1 MAPPESRNYRVGII
15 SGVLFTIADSLMDPT
30 LVMVAFMSNLTNSP
44 VLIGLVVPLRN
55 GGWFLP
61 QLYVSTFLQSR
72 PYKKP
77 FYGAMAVIRALTW
90 GIMAASLAWVDGHVQ
105 LLTLFLILFAINSC
119 VAGFGG
125 LAYMSIFAK
134 AIPPQ
139 RRSEFYAIQLAIG
152 GLFGIGGGLVVRAVL
167 ATNSSLAFPQNF
179 LLLFALA
186 FGLAI
191 LSLLAYMQIV
201 EPPDDQVPRGT
212 TLRSQLRKARRV
224 LATDLTYQVFLKL
237 RMALMISGMA
247 TPFYLVWARLQFGL
261 TAEWVGLSLTVLVAA
276 TTLSY
281 MLFGYFSRRGV
292 SNQALITIAAL
303 ASLLMSLLILILM
316 LMGTLWRL
324 TPSAAGLCLLLV
336 FVLSSIREAGINV
349 TATALLLDL
358 APVMRRALYVGLTHS
373 MLGIVL
379 LVTVAGG
386 IIVAVA
392 GYVTLFALAL
402 LANIIALRYAYQ
414 RQQTRLQL
422 RTVRLAAQ
430 SAKQKEVINVYRE
443 RDRLY

>member
-1 MAPPESRNYRVGII
+1 MTPTERHNYRVGLI
-15 SGVLFTIADSLMDPT
+15 SGVLFSIADSLMDPT
-30 LVMVAFMSNLTNSP
+30 LVMVAFLSNLTTSP
-44 VLIGLVVPLRN
+44 ILIGLVVPLRN

-77 FYGAMAVIRALTW
+77 FYGAMAVVRALTW
-90 GIMAASLAWVDGHVQ
+90 GCMAASLAWINDHVL
-105 LLTLFLILFAINSC
+105 LLTLFLILFAINSL

-125 LAYMSIFAK
+125 LSYMSIFAK

-139 RRSEFYAIQLAIG
+139 RRSEFYAAQLGIG
-152 GLFGIGGGLVVRAVL
+152 GLFGIGGGLLVRAVL
-167 ATNSSLAFPQNF
+167 RADSSLAFPQNF
-179 LLLFALA
+179 LLLFGMA

-191 LSLLAYMQIV
+191 LSLLVYFQTV
-201 EPPDDQVPRGT
+201 EPPDNQVPRGT

-224 LATDLTYQVFLKL
+224 LATDLTYQAFLKL

-247 TPFYLVWARLQFGL
+247 TPFYLVWASQHFGL
-261 TAEWVGLSLTVLVAA
+261 TADWVGLSLTVLVAA
-276 TTLSY
+276 TTISY
-281 MLFGYFSRRGV
+281 MLFGYFSRRGI
-292 SNQALITIAAL
+292 SNQAIITIATV
-303 ASLLMSLLILILM
+303 ASLLMSVLILILM
-316 LMGTLWRL
+316 LIGTFWALKPL
-324 TPSAAGLCLLLV
+324 TAGLCLLLV
-336 FVLSSIREAGINV
+336 FILSSIREAGINV

-358 APVMRRALYVGLTHS
+358 APIMRRPLYVGLTHS

-392 GYVTLFALAL
+392 GYMVLFVLAFL
-402 LANIIALRYAYQ
+402 SNVAALRYAYQ

-422 RTVRLAAQ
+422 RTNRLATR
-430 SAKQKEVINVYRE
+430 SGEQKDLSLE
-443 RDRLY
+443 RRYYE